1 MRFNVVTIFPEQ
13 LTLALNYGVIGKAM
27 EDSKLFVKYYD
38 PRSHADNKYGSIDD
52 KPYGGGPGM
61 VMQAQPILQSID
73 DARGSNKEIPV
84 IFLTPQGRTYNQEM
98 AHELSRL
105 DEIIIVSSRYEGLD
119 QRAINQTENH
129 QEISIGDYILSG
141 GETACSVVIDSVA
154 RLLPGV
160 LGDDESVIEESFSD
174 GLLEYP
180 HYTRPTEV
188 NREEVPE
195 VLLSG
200 NHQKIIKW
208 RRDQSIKKTYLNRP
222 DLINKSKLSDEDNK
236 LLDDLENERE

>member
-27 EDSKLFVKYYD
+27 EDSKLFVKCYD

>member
-141 GETACSVVIDSVA
+141 GETACSVIIDSVA

-222 DLINKSKLSDEDNK
+222 DLINKSKLSDEENK

>member
-61 VMQAQPILQSID
+61 VMQAEPILQSID

-222 DLINKSKLSDEDNK
+222 DLINKSKLSDEENK

>member
-1 MRFNVVTIFPEQ
+1 M
-13 LTLALNYGVIGKAM
+13 
-27 EDSKLFVKYYD
+27 
-38 PRSHADNKYGSIDD
+38 
-52 KPYGGGPGM
+52 
-61 VMQAQPILQSID
+61 
-73 DARGSNKEIPV
+73 
-84 IFLTPQGRTYNQEM
+84 
-98 AHELSRL
+98 
-105 DEIIIVSSRYEGLD
+105 
-119 QRAINQTENH
+119 
-129 QEISIGDYILSG
+129 
-141 GETACSVVIDSVA
+141 
-154 RLLPGV
+154 LPGV

-222 DLINKSKLSDEDNK
+222 DLINKSKLSDEENK

>member
-13 LTLALNYGVIGKAM
+13 LILALNYGVIGKAM

>member
-1 MRFNVVTIFPEQ
+1 MRFNIVTIFPEQ

-129 QEISIGDYILSG
+129 QEIISIQ
-141 GETACSVVIDSVA
+141 
-154 RLLPGV
+154 LLG
-160 LGDDESVIEESFSD
+160 
-174 GLLEYP
+174 
-180 HYTRPTEV
+180 
-188 NREEVPE
+188 
-195 VLLSG
+195 
-200 NHQKIIKW
+200 HQMGMIMAKI
-208 RRDQSIKKTYLNRP
+208 Y
-222 DLINKSKLSDEDNK
+222 
-236 LLDDLENERE
+236 